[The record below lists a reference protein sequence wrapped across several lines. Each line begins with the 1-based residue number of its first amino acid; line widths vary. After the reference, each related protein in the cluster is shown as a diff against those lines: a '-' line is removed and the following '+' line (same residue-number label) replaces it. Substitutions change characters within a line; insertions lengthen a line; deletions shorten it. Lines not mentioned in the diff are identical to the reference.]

1 MSQLEAHMIEPIRQ
15 FMYQEMCMD
24 ITAQEF
30 SAGYGFADLV
40 GAALCEQGCQTRK
53 EMGLEV
59 PLDHHHI
66 IQVLQTLRT
75 KRRTSLTYLLQ
86 RVAISEST
94 LRKKV
99 LPQMAKLKLIIRDDD
114 EHIRLIAVP
123 PKPARHVIAIEAKQT
138 KWRDAILQARRY
150 TFFANQTYV
159 AVWSR
164 TAPRVD
170 RALLYRHRIGLISVE
185 PSGECVNLIEA
196 PKMNPRAANMNRLCA
211 EFLYRRALDS
221 GTFTIGIDA
230 DSLVKP
236 GSKNCANAS

>member
-15 FMYQEMCMD
+15 FMHHEMRMD

-40 GAALCEQGCQTRK
+40 GATLCEQGCQTRK

-59 PLDHHHI
+59 PLDHHYI
-66 IQVLQTLRT
+66 VQVLLILRL
-75 KRRTSLTYLLQ
+75 KRRTSLEYILR

-99 LPQMAKLKLIIRDDD
+99 LPQMNKLGLIERDADA
-114 EHIRLIAVP
+114 HVRLVSTP
-123 PKPARHVIAIEAKQT
+123 PKPARHVIAVEAKQT

-159 AVWSR
+159 AVWSK

-170 RALLYRHRIGLISVE
+170 KALLYRHRIGLINVE
-185 PSGECVNLIEA
+185 LNGECSILIEA
-196 PKMNPRAANMNRLCA
+196 PRINPRAANMNRLCA
-211 EFLYRRALDS
+211 EFLYRQALDL
-221 GTFTIGIDA
+221 GTLDIGSITKRSVCRA
-230 DSLVKP
+230 
-236 GSKNCANAS
+236 A